1 MRRFRFRLAPLLRL
15 RSQLER
21 SARRELAAALGTL
34 DGIEQRLAAATA
46 GVRDC
51 GEQGVRTDAV
61 GHLARGLETGLRRLM
76 WRLGKQ
82 RLEAQQKVDVA
93 RADYAQKA
101 RDLKALQRLRDQQ
114 REVWRQDV
122 QRAEQAEIDE
132 LAVLSRGAAAAQ
144 LGGEEA

>member
-15 RSQLER
+15 RAQLER
-21 SARRELAAALGTL
+21 SARRELATALGAL
-34 DGIEQRLAAATA
+34 DAVEQRLAAATA

-51 GEQGVRTDAV
+51 GDQGVRTDAV
-61 GHLARGLETGLRRLM
+61 GQLARGLETGLRRFQ

-82 RLEAQQKVDVA
+82 RVDAQKKVDAV

-114 REVWRQDV
+114 RTAWRQEV
-122 QRAEQAEIDE
+122 LRAEQTELDE
-132 LAVLSRGAAAAQ
+132 LAVLGRGTKASP
-144 LGGEEA
+144 GGEEA

>member
-15 RSQLER
+15 RAQLER
-21 SARRELAAALGTL
+21 NARRELAAALGAL
-34 DGIEQRLAAATA
+34 DAIEQRLAAATA

-82 RLEAQQKVDVA
+82 RTEAQQKVDVA
-93 RADYAQKA
+93 RTDYAQKA

-114 REVWRQDV
+114 RDAWRLEA
-122 QRAEQAEIDE
+122 QRVEQAELDE

-144 LGGEEA
+144 HAGGEA